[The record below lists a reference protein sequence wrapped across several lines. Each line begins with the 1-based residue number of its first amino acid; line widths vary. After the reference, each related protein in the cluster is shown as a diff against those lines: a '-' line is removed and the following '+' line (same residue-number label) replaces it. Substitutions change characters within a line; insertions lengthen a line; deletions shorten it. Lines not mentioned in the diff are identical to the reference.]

1 MEGSRPCKH
10 PTLHLPRRV
19 PRGAPSFDPMAVSLV
34 QASFLEGFPAW
45 ALLLSSLCPT
55 QQPARPLTP
64 QLNNFPISLVQPTP
78 LRPAEDSPP
87 SLTLPSPFFTPVPVT
102 ILHPCPHHPLARN
115 AFISTISLSH
125 PLPSVLQGPTQI
137 LWDTFQSP
145 HPTPRVRDPPSASHG
160 SSVVSV
166 L

>member
-1 MEGSRPCKH
+1 MKGSR
-10 PTLHLPRRV
+10 HL
-19 PRGAPSFDPMAVSLV
+19 
-34 QASFLEGFPAW
+34 

-78 LRPAEDSPP
+78 FRPAEDSPP
-87 SLTLPSPFFTPVPVT
+87 SLTVPSPFFTPVLVT
-102 ILHPCPHHPLARN
+102 IPHPCTHHPLARN

-145 HPTPRVRDPPSASHG
+145 HPTSRVRDPPLCFTWFLSCQCALG
-160 SSVVSV
+160 SIKVIYHFTNLSS
-166 L
+166 LLSFPPSF